1 MHESGYNYRYKKV
14 LVIDDTDVD
23 RLLAD
28 KIMKKY
34 DFAEEVILMESAA
47 EMMDYLNNYHVAPDA
62 SEELIFLDIN
72 MPETDGWQFLEQF
85 DLLDEQVKEN
95 FKILVVS
102 SSTDPKDKKR
112 AFGNKYVVDFV
123 TKPLSKDTILRL
135 HAEIEN
141 KIYQR
146 TQMLTEALKKEKEL
160 SQLKSRF
167 ISTASH
173 EFRTPLS
180 VILSSVNLLAKFTA
194 AEEQPKREEYIDR
207 IRSSVKNLT
216 GILNDFLSVGKIED
230 GKLKVKYTET
240 DLHEYTGTIVSE
252 VQTLSSKGQQISYT
266 HTGPHT
272 VLTDTALYRLIVTN
286 LLSNAIKYSHD
297 NSTISVET
305 HVDETGFMLTVS
317 DNGIG
322 ISDENKQHLF
332 ELFFRGDNAVN
343 IQGTGIGLHIVAK
356 YTELMDGVI
365 KCTSELGKGTQFT
378 IFLPHQN
385 LLHENDTAY

>member
-1 MHESGYNYRYKKV
+1 MQENGYNHRYKKV
-14 LVIDDTDVD
+14 LVIDDTDID

-28 KIMKKY
+28 KIIKKY
-34 DFAEEVILMESAA
+34 DFAEEVVLMESAN
-47 EMMDYLNNYHVAPDA
+47 EMLDYLHNYHIGPHA
-62 SEELIFLDIN
+62 SQELIFLDIN

-85 DLLDEQVKEN
+85 DLLDEKIKDN

-112 AFGNKYVVDFV
+112 AFGNKYVIDFI

-160 SQLKSRF
+160 SELKSRF

-180 VILSSVNLLAKFTA
+180 IILSSVNLLAKYTVT
-194 AEEQPKREEYIDR
+194 EEQSKRDEHIGR
-207 IRSSVKNLT
+207 IKASVKNLT

-230 GKLKVKYTET
+230 GKLKVKYESVNI
-240 DLHEYTGTIVSE
+240 LEYTGSLVSE
-252 VQTLSSKGQQISYT
+252 IQTLSSKDQRISHA
-266 HTGPHT
+266 HTGEHIIS
-272 VLTDTALYRLIVTN
+272 TDPAMYRLIVIN
-286 LLSNAIKYSHD
+286 LLSNAIKYSH
-297 NSTISVET
+297 NHSWVLIETSVTEKGL
-305 HVDETGFMLTVS
+305 ELTVS

-356 YTELMDGVI
+356 YTELMNGTL
-365 KCTSELGKGTQFT
+365 KCVSELGKGSQFT

-385 LLHENDTAY
+385 

>member
-1 MHESGYNYRYKKV
+1 MDERGYNHRYKKV

-34 DFAEEVILMESAA
+34 DFAEEVVLMESAD
-47 EMMDYLNNYHVAPDA
+47 EMLHYLNNYHVTPDA
-62 SEELIFLDIN
+62 SQELIFLDIN

-85 DLLDEQVKEN
+85 DLLDEKVKDN

-112 AFGNKYVVDFV
+112 AFGNKYVIDFI

-146 TQMLTEALKKEKEL
+146 TQMLTEALRKEKEL

-180 VILSSVNLLAKFTA
+180 VILSSVNLLAKYTA
-194 AEEQPKREEYIDR
+194 AEEQPKREEHIER
-207 IRSSVKNLT
+207 IRASVKNLT
-216 GILNDFLSVGKIED
+216 DILHDFLSVGKIEE
-230 GKLKVKYTET
+230 GKLKVKYEEINIR
-240 DLHEYTGTIVSE
+240 EYTDTIVSE
-252 VQTLSSKGQQISYT
+252 IQTLSSKDQRINYAHS
-266 HTGPHT
+266 GPD
-272 VLTDTALYRLIVTN
+272 LIFTDAALYRLIVTN

-297 NSTISVET
+297 YSWIAIET
-305 HVDETGFMLTVS
+305 NVTEAGFMLTVS

-322 ISDENKQHLF
+322 ISDDNKQHLF

-356 YTELMDGVI
+356 YTELMNGTI
-365 KCTSELGKGTQFT
+365 KCTSQLGKGTQFT
-378 IFLPHQN
+378 VFLPHQN
-385 LLHENDTAY
+385 LHA